1 MSGENEVI
9 GLSFLAARY
18 DFGESMKIIRT
29 SQVEHQYLKILT
41 YAQSAGGKT
50 RLCATAPN
58 PVVVSAEAGLL
69 SLRDYDL
76 PAIQVATLADVQ
88 EAYKYIA
95 ESEEMKD
102 IEWVCIDSI
111 SEIAE
116 VVLATEKRNAKDP
129 RRAYGEMQ
137 DRMTSLIRAFRDLP
151 KNVYMS
157 CKQERVADESGV
169 VGFGPSM
176 PGTKLSQQL
185 PYFFDEV
192 FCLRV
197 NQNEEGQTQRFLQ
210 TQPDGIYQ
218 AKDRSGVLDRY
229 EIPHLGKIAEKMK
242 GTK

>member
-1 MSGENEVI
+1 
-9 GLSFLAARY
+9 
-18 DFGESMKIIRT
+18 MKLIRT
-29 SQVEHQYLKILT
+29 NQVEHQYLKILT

-58 PVVVSAEAGLL
+58 PVIVSAEAGLL
-69 SLRDYDL
+69 SLRDYDFPVL
-76 PAIQVATLADVQ
+76 QVGSISDVQ
-88 EAYKYIA
+88 EAYRFIS
-95 ESEEMKD
+95 ESEEMKE
-102 IEWVCIDSI
+102 IEWICVDSI

-116 VVLATEKRNAKDP
+116 VCLSAEKANAKDP

-157 CKQERVADESGV
+157 CKQERVTDESGM

-176 PGTKLSQQL
+176 PGNKLSQQL

-197 NQNEEGQTQRFLQ
+197 SQDEEGNTQRFIQ
-210 TQPDGIYQ
+210 TQPDGVYQ